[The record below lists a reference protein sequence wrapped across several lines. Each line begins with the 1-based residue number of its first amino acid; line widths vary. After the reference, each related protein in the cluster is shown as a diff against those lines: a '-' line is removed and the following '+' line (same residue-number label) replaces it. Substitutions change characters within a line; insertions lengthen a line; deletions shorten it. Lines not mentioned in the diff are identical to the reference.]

1 MEETRDVYVTGTLVW
16 YYYICERQVWLLA
29 HQVVPDQDHEGI
41 TLGRFIHEHTYKRE
55 KKEVLLGPAKI
66 DVVGTKDG
74 RLVVGE
80 VKKSSRSA
88 RSARMQLLFYL
99 DELRKRGIDA
109 YGELRFPKEKR
120 REKIELTQEAMQEL
134 TDARRKILEIMY
146 LPKPPEAKKTKYC
159 RDCAYA
165 ELCWA

>member
-1 MEETRDVYVTGTLVW
+1 MEETHDVYVTGTLVW

-29 HQVVPDQDHEGI
+29 HQVAPDQDHVGI

-66 DVVGTKDG
+66 DIVGTKDG

-88 RSARMQLLFYL
+88 DSARMQLLFYL

-109 YGELRFPKEKR
+109 YGELRYPKEKR
-120 REKIELTQEAMQEL
+120 RERVELTQEAIEEL
-134 TDARRKILEIMY
+134 ANAKRKILEIVY
-146 LPKPPEAKKTKYC
+146 LPQPPKAKKIKYC
-159 RDCAYA
+159 RNCAYA